1 MARTALELGVQ
12 PVSMIGVGL
21 DLVDVARVE
30 QLLARHGER
39 VLRRLLTLRESDYCL
54 SMAVPARHVA
64 ARLAA
69 KEAAY
74 KAFAQGAAQRV
85 VWWLD
90 VEVVRDPSGLPSLLF
105 HGRARANA
113 AELRVSR
120 SLLSLTHS
128 EASAAAVVLLF
139 R

>member
-1 MARTALELGVQ
+1 MTLV
-12 PVSMIGVGL
+12 GVGL

-30 QLLARHGER
+30 QLLDRYGDRA
-39 VLRRLLTLRESDYCL
+39 LRRLLTPREQDYCL
-54 SMAVPARHVA
+54 SLAVPARHVA
-64 ARLAA
+64 ARIAA

-74 KAFAQGAAQRV
+74 KALVQGGARRV

-90 VEVVRDPSGLPSLLF
+90 TEVVRDPGGLPSLSF
-105 HGRARANA
+105 HDRARQSAD
-113 AELRVSR
+113 ELKVSR

-128 EASAAAVVLLF
+128 DAAAGAVVLLF